1 MHSRV
6 QSFKFVPGQAEPSA
20 SSEMGGRS
28 KEAFHERTKW
38 IVKGTNWSQNLLHL
52 QTALCYDQKA
62 KIEILFGIF
71 FFPNKGDFKKKKKS
85 LFLYLVYMALC
96 MHSLQVVVVWCTLP
110 YCIEYSRTISLFYPK
125 DVQKMKVKSLSR
137 VQFFTNPRTVVCQAP
152 PSMGFSRQEYWSG
165 VPFPSPGCPEASVKA
180 VVL

>member
-1 MHSRV
+1 MDSERNKLKPKPITFADRFMLW
-6 QSFKFVPGQAEPSA
+6 SKGQN
-20 SSEMGGRS
+20 RN
-28 KEAFHERTKW
+28 
-38 IVKGTNWSQNLLHL
+38 IVR
-52 QTALCYDQKA
+52 D
-62 KIEILFGIF
+62 F
-71 FFPNKGDFKKKKKS
+71 FFPKQRRLLKKKKKS

-110 YCIEYSRTISLFYPK
+110 YCIEYSRTISLFYTK

-137 VQFFTNPRTVVCQAP
+137 VQFFTNPWTVVCQAP

-180 VVL
+180 VVLSLALLYFSRLVLLN